1 MYDDEMTKT
10 ILQDLEWEREN
21 ALNTGCRPEM
31 AFTTMLIHG
40 AADFLSNEWDG
51 AELKHLVAA
60 LWDVLNGEMSR
71 IEAEEESPEKLRQK
85 VNSLQKLVEK
95 VHIDE
100 DVILKYYNPTIFK
113 LNTTES
119 IKPGI
124 FRDVDVDTG
133 YNPPMVTYDELSEV
147 GVEMVAAGLPGW
159 GSPATPS
166 APEPEAVA
174 SQEQNAAPEPEKP
187 SQETDDFLNPGR
199 AFTKNIM
206 RDWGQL

>member
-1 MYDDEMTKT
+1 MYDDKAQWPSAEADHEMTKT

-21 ALNTGCRPEM
+21 ALNTGCRPET

-60 LWDVLNGEMSR
+60 LWDVLNSEMSR
-71 IEAEEESPEKLRQK
+71 IEAEEERSEELRQK
-85 VNSLQKLVEK
+85 VGGLQRVMELVQ
-95 VHIDE
+95 
-100 DVILKYYNPTIFK
+100 
-113 LNTTES
+113 S
-119 IKPGI
+119 
-124 FRDVDVDTG
+124 DVDKAINCDQLREIG
-133 YNPPMVTYDELSEV
+133 IERAFAEISKQGKLHN
-147 GVEMVAAGLPGW
+147 GVWHTHEEIAAKAGLPGW
-159 GSPATPS
+159 GSPATPP

-187 SQETDDFLNPGR
+187 SAETDDFLNPGR